1 MVAFFVKLMCDKSLK
16 VLQTESLMFKKI
28 KQLIVTYNE
37 VVAIGKRG
45 QLADWEWQNVWNQL
59 RQFI

>member
-1 MVAFFVKLMCDKSLK
+1 
-16 VLQTESLMFKKI
+16 MFKKI
-28 KQLIVTYNE
+28 KQLIVTNNK
-37 VVAIGKRG
+37 VVAIRKRG